1 MGCGLLVAHED
12 MVKSVAV
19 IIKRIVHGHDG
30 TAGVAKKGFH
40 PFVQQCAHKDF
51 RTCYFFSHIAYLI
64 YISEVRQ

>member
-40 PFVQQCAHKDF
+40 PFIQQCTHKDF
-51 RTCYFFSHIAYLI
+51 RT
-64 YISEVRQ
+64 